1 MREQLLA
8 TVEQL
13 VTTIESASGLPEYVD
28 GESCGI
34 RTRQPRQ
41 DYICNGYT
49 YRQMSNERALANMIS
64 GMLFNLTL
72 WPECIQRDWQ
82 LHTMPDTALL
92 AQAASLAKAYY
103 AANPVS
109 E

>member
-13 VTTIESASGLPEYVD
+13 VTAIECGSGLPEYVH
-28 GESCGI
+28 GESCGV
-34 RTRQPRQ
+34 RTRTPRR
-41 DYICNGYT
+41 DHFCKGYT
-49 YRQMSNERALANMIS
+49 YRQMSTERELVVMIS
-64 GMLFNLTL
+64 TMLFNLTL
-72 WPECIQRDWQ
+72 FTASIKRDWQ

-92 AQAASLAKAYY
+92 AQAASLAREYY